1 MRGKLRDKR
10 AAVKS
15 ETLKRDLQ
23 EKRRISK
30 RDTRLQILLD
40 QQLEE
45 NENYELDG
53 DSNNEETLVN
63 TTPKK

>member
-10 AAVKS
+10 AIVKRD
-15 ETLKRDLQ
+15 TLKRDLQ
-23 EKRRISK
+23 EKRRMSK

-45 NENYELDG
+45 NESYELDG
-53 DSNNEETLVN
+53 DSTDEETLVN
-63 TTPKK
+63 VTPKK